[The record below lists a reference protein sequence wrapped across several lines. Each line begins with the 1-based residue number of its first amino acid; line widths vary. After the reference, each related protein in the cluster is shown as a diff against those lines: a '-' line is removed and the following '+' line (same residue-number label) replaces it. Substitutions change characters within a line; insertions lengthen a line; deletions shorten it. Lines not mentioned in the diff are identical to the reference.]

1 MRCFLPKRIKPFWF
15 FGALLILALLLQGG
29 GYYRGVPTR
38 AQLQEAL
45 ELVRQRSSLD
55 RDVAFFELEVGL
67 EKNKLVLRGKVGDVE
82 QKLLILAG
90 FQQFH
95 LPVVDHVE
103 IFPFRQISMP
113 YAWVRTPWLDGRT
126 EPRAEAPLKTQFLF
140 GSFLKVLKTQGDWA
154 LVQSVSDHFIAWVPY
169 PETLPVAEAKFN
181 EWIALDS
188 VLVHNVE
195 TQIFQD
201 EALTQPLLKLV
212 AGTRL
217 PLQKVLDSGYQ
228 VWVPGATGP
237 TPAFVNKADLRLF
250 VPGQPLIPEALAV
263 EARRWLKVPYLAGGN
278 TIKGW
283 DDSACIQHLYRQIG
297 VLLPRKSSQLLPL
310 TLAIRDSNQL
320 KPGDLYFYNQQ
331 VGLYLG
337 NDDVLHALPEQRQ
350 FVISSLHPGNPR
362 YLKQLQTGF
371 KQGARLLLGN

>member
-1 MRCFLPKRIKPFWF
+1 MRFFLPKRIKPLWLI
-15 FGALLILALLLQGG
+15 GTLLLLSLLLQGG

-45 ELVRQRSSLD
+45 ELVRQRSS
-55 RDVAFFELEVGL
+55 RDADMAFFELDVNL

-90 FQQFH
+90 FQQFS
-95 LPVVDHVE
+95 LPVVDQVE
-103 IFPFRQISMP
+103 IFPFRQVSMP

-126 EPRAEAPLKTQFLF
+126 EPKAEAPLKTQFLF
-140 GSFLKVLKTQGDWA
+140 GNFLKVLKTQGDWA
-154 LVQSVSDHFIAWVPY
+154 LVQSVSDRFIAWVPY
-169 PETLPVAEAKFN
+169 PEILPVAEAKFN
-181 EWIALDS
+181 EWIAFDS
-188 VLVHNVE
+188 VLVHTAE
-195 TQIFQD
+195 AQLFQD
-201 EALTQPLLKLV
+201 EARTQPLLKLV

-228 VWVPGATGP
+228 VLVPGATGA
-237 TPAFVNKADLRLF
+237 TPAFVNKEDLRLF
-250 VPGQPLIPEALAV
+250 IPGQPLIPEALAA
-263 EARRWLKVPYLAGGN
+263 EAKRWLKVPYLAGGN

-320 KPGDLYFYNQQ
+320 KPGDLYFYGQL

-337 NDDVLHALPEQRQ
+337 NDDVLHALPEQGQ
-350 FVISSLHPGNPR
+350 FLVSSLHPGNPR
-362 YLKQLQTGF
+362 YFKPLQTGF